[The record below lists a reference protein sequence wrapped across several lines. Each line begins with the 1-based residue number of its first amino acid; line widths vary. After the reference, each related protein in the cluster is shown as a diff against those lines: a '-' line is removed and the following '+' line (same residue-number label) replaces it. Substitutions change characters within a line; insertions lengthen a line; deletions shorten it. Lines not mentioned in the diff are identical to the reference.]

1 MSRWLLRFGLLL
13 AAAAALALRGP
24 QLDRRPMHNDEAVNA
39 VKLQSL
45 WEKGAYVYDPSEFH
59 GPTLYYATLPF
70 LWLSSDRDF
79 DQIRETT
86 LRLAPVCCGV
96 ALILLLWLLGE
107 ALGPAATLCA
117 GLLAAFS
124 PAMVFYS
131 RYFIHETLLVCFTMV
146 VLAAAWRY
154 TRTRHPGWA
163 VLGGAGLGL
172 MYATKE
178 TFIIAVGSMGL
189 AALLTAVWNRWRD
202 QKAWTISSYWNPQ
215 HALAA
220 LLAAAVVSM
229 ALFTS
234 FFTNPSGP
242 LDSVRSY
249 LPWLSRAGGNSP
261 HIHPWHFYLERLSYF
276 HQGKGPIWSEGLI
289 LVLAGVGLIAAFVRK
304 ELVDA
309 NVSGVRFIAF
319 YTVIMT
325 GVYSA
330 ISYKTPWCLLGF
342 LHGMILLAGV
352 GTVALVGMCAS
363 RTLKVG
369 ISAVVMAA
377 AGQLAWQAWRGSYL
391 YCADGRN
398 PYVYAQTVPDILQL
412 VEKVEALSKVH
423 PQGHQ
428 MLLKVMA
435 PESEYWPLPWYLR
448 QFKRV
453 GWWDRVPADPYAAA
467 MIVGSKFNAALDNK
481 SNKAWL
487 MVGLFELRPQ
497 VFFELYVQFDL
508 WRRYAETLPRA
519 RGPWG
524 QSSLFTLLPS
534 VVTDRELAER
544 HSAEF

>member
-1 MSRWLLRFGLLL
+1 MRLKSNRLLQYALLL
-13 AAAAALALRGP
+13 VAAAALALRVP
-24 QLDRRPMHNDEAVNA
+24 HLDRRPLHNDEAVNA

-45 WEKGAYVYDPSEFH
+45 WEKGAYIYDPNEFH
-59 GPTLYYATLPF
+59 GPALYYAALPF
-70 LWLSSDRDF
+70 LWLTSDRDF
-79 DQIRETT
+79 DRVTETT
-86 LRLAPVCCGV
+86 LRLAPVCYGV
-96 ALILLLWLLGE
+96 ALILLLWLIGE
-107 ALGPAATLCA
+107 ALGRAATLWA
-117 GLLAAFS
+117 GLLTALS

-131 RYFIHETLLVCFTMV
+131 RYFIHEMMLVCFTLV

-178 TFIIAVGSMGL
+178 TFVIAVGAMGL
-189 AALLTAVWNRWRD
+189 AALLTAAWNRWRD
-202 QKAWTISSYWNPQ
+202 QKAWTVKSYWSFQ

-220 LLAAAVVSM
+220 LLAAAAVSIV
-229 ALFTS
+229 LFTS

-261 HIHPWHFYLERLSYF
+261 HIHPWHFYLERLAYF
-276 HQGKGPIWSEGLI
+276 HPGKGPIWSEGLI
-289 LVLAGVGLIAAFVRK
+289 LILAGVGVTAALVRK
-304 ELVDA
+304 GLADA
-309 NVSGVRFIAF
+309 NVTCVRFVGF
-319 YTVIMT
+319 YTLIMT
-325 GVYSA
+325 GAYSA

-352 GTVALVGMCAS
+352 GAAVLVRMCAP
-363 RTLKVG
+363 RTLRVG
-369 ISAVVMAA
+369 VIAVLMAA

-391 YCADGRN
+391 YFADGRN

-412 VEKVEALSKVH
+412 VQKVEGLSKVH

-428 MLLKVMA
+428 MLLQVMA
-435 PESEYWPLPWYLR
+435 PENEYWPLPWYLR
-448 QFKRV
+448 RFKRV
-453 GWWDRVPADPYAAA
+453 GWWDRVPADPYAPA
-467 MIVGSKFNAALDNK
+467 MIVGSEFRAALDDK

-508 WRRYAETLPRA
+508 WRQYVERLPRE
-519 RGPWG
+519 
-524 QSSLFTLLPS
+524 
-534 VVTDRELAER
+534 RE
-544 HSAEF
+544 

>member
-1 MSRWLLRFGLLL
+1 MSSGEFRNNQVHEDKSVRLKSDRLLRFGLLL
-13 AAAAALALRGP
+13 VAAAALALRGP
-24 QLDRRPMHNDEAVNA
+24 QLDRRPLHNDEAVNA

-45 WEKGAYVYDPSEFH
+45 WEKGGYVYDPNEFH
-59 GPTLYYATLPF
+59 GPTLHYAALPF
-70 LWLSSDRDF
+70 LWLSSDRNF
-79 DQIRETT
+79 DHVSETT

-96 ALILLLWLLGE
+96 ALILLLWLIGD
-107 ALGPAATLCA
+107 ALGRAATLWA

-131 RYFIHETLLVCFTMV
+131 RYFIHEMLLVSFTMV
-146 VLAAAWRY
+146 VLVAAWRY

-163 VLGGAGLGL
+163 VLAGAGLGL
-172 MYATKE
+172 MHATKE
-178 TFIIAVGSMGL
+178 TFVIAVGAMGL
-189 AALLTAVWNRWRD
+189 AALLTAAWNRWRD
-202 QKAWTISSYWNPQ
+202 QKTWTIQSYWNFN

-220 LLAAAVVSM
+220 LLAAAAVSIV
-229 ALFTS
+229 LFTS

-261 HIHPWHFYLERLSYF
+261 HIHPWYFYLERLAYF
-276 HQGKGPIWSEGLI
+276 HQGKGPIGSEGLI
-289 LVLAGVGLIAAFVRK
+289 LALAGVGLIAAFVRK
-304 ELVDA
+304 ELADA
-309 NVSGVRFIAF
+309 NVTWVRFIAF
-319 YTVIMT
+319 YTLIMT
-325 GVYSA
+325 GAYSV

-352 GTVALVGMCAS
+352 GTVVLVRMCAS
-363 RTLKVG
+363 RTSRIGVR
-369 ISAVVMAA
+369 AVLLVA

-412 VEKVEALSKVH
+412 VQKVEALSKIH

-428 MLLKVMA
+428 MLLQVMA

-453 GWWDRVPADPYAAA
+453 GWWDRVPVDPYAPA
-467 MIVGSKFNAALDNK
+467 MIVGSKFNAALDDK

-508 WRRYAETLPRA
+508 WRQYVESLPRE
-519 RGPWG
+519 
-524 QSSLFTLLPS
+524 
-534 VVTDRELAER
+534 RE
-544 HSAEF
+544 